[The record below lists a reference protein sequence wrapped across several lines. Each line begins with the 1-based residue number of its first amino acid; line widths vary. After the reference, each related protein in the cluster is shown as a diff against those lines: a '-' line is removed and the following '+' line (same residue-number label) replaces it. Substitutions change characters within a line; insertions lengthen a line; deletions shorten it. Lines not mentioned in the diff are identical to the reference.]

1 MGYHRM
7 PFSIL
12 PKKPLY
18 IRDKYVFPQEL
29 HAERSF
35 QQVLG
40 VFHVDKHL
48 EQNFMEDYG
57 SCWVYLAS
65 SVDVP
70 SPLPFNNP

>member
-1 MGYHRM
+1 MGYRRV
-7 PFSIL
+7 PFPIL

-18 IRDKYVFPQEL
+18 IRDKYVFPQDL

-40 VFHVDKHL
+40 IFHVDKHL
-48 EQNFMEDYG
+48 EKNSMEDAG
-57 SCWVYLAS
+57 SCWASLAS

-70 SPLPFNNP
+70 SPLPFQNP